1 MTDGGGGEKRP
12 FRWREQ
18 HTPRSRG
25 MKDQGKLGHRG
36 TEGHPHPEGPVNH
49 GPQSGCFSEDV
60 WECTQGENRKRK
72 ERMDPKKYQ
81 YLADRGRRIQK
92 SQKKNHIY
100 MVSILFTTDLGDK
113 VSAGITHSMFWLEKI
128 RQRKRL
134 HV

>member
-1 MTDGGGGEKRP
+1 MDTGVQRDT
-12 FRWREQ
+12 
-18 HTPRSRG
+18 HTQKG
-25 MKDQGKLGHRG
+25 L
-36 TEGHPHPEGPVNH
+36 VNH

-100 MVSILFTTDLGDK
+100 MVSILFTTDLGDN